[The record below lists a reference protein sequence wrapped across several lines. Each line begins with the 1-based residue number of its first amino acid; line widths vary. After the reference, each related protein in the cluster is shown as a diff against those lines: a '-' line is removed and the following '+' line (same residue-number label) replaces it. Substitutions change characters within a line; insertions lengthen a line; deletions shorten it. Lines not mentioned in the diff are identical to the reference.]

1 MQTIVIKQLTPET
14 QEICAIRLVGGFDS
28 ERKHYPA
35 LDLLRFDN
43 KDGLAGI
50 GTHAETGCH
59 VSFRVIENLVI
70 EELVRA
76 DDLVFNGV
84 RYRFD
89 IKGFSEP
96 RCVEYLAWEVLAQI
110 VEEEQQ
116 KGNDDE

>member
-50 GTHAETGCH
+50 GIHAETGCH
-59 VSFRVIENLVI
+59 VSLRIIESFVIG
-70 EELVRA
+70 ELVRA
-76 DDLVFNGV
+76 DDLVFDGV
-84 RYRFD
+84 RYKFD

-96 RCVEYLAWEVLAQI
+96 R
-110 VEEEQQ
+110 
-116 KGNDDE
+116 